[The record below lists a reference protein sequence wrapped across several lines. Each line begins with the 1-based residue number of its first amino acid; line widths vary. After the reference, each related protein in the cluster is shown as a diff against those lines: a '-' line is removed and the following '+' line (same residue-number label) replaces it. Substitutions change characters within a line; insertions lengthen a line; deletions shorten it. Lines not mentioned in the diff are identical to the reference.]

1 MGGSLSLLRKKANSS
16 KGIGQPSS
24 WGGDEGRA
32 GCWGSPCRFRGPPC
46 TPFLPGGSDRGDAY
60 GSSSFPLE
68 LGDSRLSHCSLC
80 AASLVPGCLRAEPPR
95 LFPVPPPACGTLRA
109 GRAVP
114 LSQNHSSVQGTE
126 QPHPWEKRRP
136 CPLGGLTRGSPP
148 LCPPGSCNRLVV
160 SDGEG
165 LEPPRS
171 WGGGWA
177 LPPLLHPVL
186 PPPILRT
193 PRGPV
198 LGLFLGIPTWGK
210 TILQALWGWM
220 VRDEGEDGAGN
231 LSCSMGHRVPS
242 AMGAPRGAVMPGD
255 RLLSEGESSGGEE

>member
-16 KGIGQPSS
+16 KGRWQPGS

-32 GCWGSPCRFRGPPC
+32 GCWGSPCCFRGPC
-46 TPFLPGGSDRGDAY
+46 CAPFLPGGSDRGDAY
-60 GSSSFPLE
+60 GSSSFPSE

-95 LFPVPPPACGTLRA
+95 LFPFPPPSLWDAQGRESCASVPKPQLRA
-109 GRAVP
+109 GYGAASSLGEEET
-114 LSQNHSSVQGTE
+114 LSSDTGGSS
-126 QPHPWEKRRP
+126 
-136 CPLGGLTRGSPP
+136 P
-148 LCPPGSCNRLVV
+148 LCPPGSCNRLGV

-165 LEPPRS
+165 LEPPES

-177 LPPLLHPVL
+177 LPPLLHPAL

-255 RLLSEGESSGGEE
+255 RLLSEGESNGGEE